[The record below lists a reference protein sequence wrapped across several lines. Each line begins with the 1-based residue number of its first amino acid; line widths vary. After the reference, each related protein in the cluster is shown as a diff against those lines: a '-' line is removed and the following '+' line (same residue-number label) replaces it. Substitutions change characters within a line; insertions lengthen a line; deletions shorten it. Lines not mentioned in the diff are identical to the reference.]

1 LLHAPFTVTT
11 WAFVE
16 QRFDHAVRV
25 VSAPCLVEPQF
36 NLADR
41 IFICLGHDDFP
52 VSSRS
57 MLCSPEIDHQLEQG
71 PWIVPNRYRQSAS
84 KSRSELQALPI
95 ELAIAQEVRFS
106 QHSLSIDDDVRTN
119 RYSNASLAFA
129 RESRAITCVV
139 CYNRHVNG
147 IEESQAS

>member
-1 LLHAPFTVTT
+1 
-11 WAFVE
+11 
-16 QRFDHAVRV
+16 
-25 VSAPCLVEPQF
+25 
-36 NLADR
+36 
-41 IFICLGHDDFP
+41 
-52 VSSRS
+52 

-71 PWIVPNRYRQSAS
+71 DTGSPLQKVGSM
-84 KSRSELQALPI
+84 LQALPI
-95 ELAIAQEVRFS
+95 ELAIAQEVLFS

-129 RESRAITCVV
+129 RESRAITSVV